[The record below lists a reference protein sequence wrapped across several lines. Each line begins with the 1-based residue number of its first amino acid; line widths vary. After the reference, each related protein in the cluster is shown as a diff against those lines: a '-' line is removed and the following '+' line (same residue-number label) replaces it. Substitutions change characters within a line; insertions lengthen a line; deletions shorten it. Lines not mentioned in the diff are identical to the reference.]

1 MTFQSINP
9 ASGTPVASY
18 EETQRAEVNRI
29 IEKAHAAF
37 LDWRKTPFRD
47 RAALMRKAGQIL
59 RDRSKEYGRLMAEE
73 MGKPFKDG
81 IAEAEKCATACDY
94 FAEHAEKFLATED
107 VATDA
112 KHSFVT
118 FQPVGV
124 VLAVMPWNFPF
135 WQVIRFAAPALMAGN
150 AGVLKHASNV
160 PGCALAIEQI
170 FKDAGFP
177 ENLFRTLMIGSKEV
191 AGVIEHPLVRA
202 VTLTGSTP
210 AGRAVAAKAG
220 ECLKKTVLELGG
232 SDAYIIMDDADI
244 DQAAAIAAKGR
255 LVNSGQSCI
264 AAKRFIVTERTRAK
278 FEQALVKKMQAAK
291 VGDPMAEGTQVGP
304 MARRDLRDDLHKQV
318 ESSIRKGAKLLCGGE
333 IPKGEG
339 AFYPPTVLTDVKKG
353 MPAYD
358 EELFGPVAAVITVED
373 EKEAIRV
380 ANDSEFGLGGAV
392 IGKDIAR
399 AAKIAAE
406 EIDAGCVF
414 VNDAVRSDPRL
425 PFGGVKDSGYG
436 RELSQFGIRE
446 FVNIKTVFVA
456 K

>member
-9 ASGTPVASY
+9 ASGTPVSSY
-18 EETQRAEVNRI
+18 EEMQRAEVSKI
-29 IEKAHAAF
+29 VEQAHSAF
-37 LDWRKTPFRD
+37 LGWRRTPFRD
-47 RAALMRKAGQIL
+47 RAVPLKKAGQIL
-59 RDRSKEYGRLMAEE
+59 RDKSKEYGRLMAEE

-94 FAEHAEKFLATED
+94 FAEHAEKFLASED
-107 VATDA
+107 IATDA
-112 KHSFVT
+112 KRSFVT
-118 FQPVGV
+118 FQPLGV

-135 WQVIRFAAPALMAGN
+135 WQVFRFAAPALMAGN

-177 ENLFRTLMIGSKEV
+177 QNLFRTLMIGSKEV
-191 AGVIEHPLVRA
+191 NAVIENPLVRA

-244 DQAAAIAAKGR
+244 EQAAAIAAKGR

-264 AAKRFIVTERTRAK
+264 AAKRFIVTEKTRAR

-304 MARRDLRDDLHKQV
+304 MARKDLRDDLHKQV
-318 ESSIRKGAKLLCGGE
+318 EASIRKGAKLLCGGE

-339 AFYPPTVLTDVKKG
+339 AFYPPTVLTSVTKG

-358 EELFGPVAAVITVED
+358 EELFGPVAAIITVQD
-373 EKEAIRV
+373 EKQAISV

-399 AAKIAAE
+399 AEKIAAE
-406 EIDAGCVF
+406 EIEAGCVF

-446 FVNIKTVFVA
+446 FVNVKTVFIA